1 MNILAEKTDRKLMET
16 GEYSNEIKPI
26 GIDARRA
33 PGKII

>member
-1 MNILAEKTDRKLMET
+1 MLVEQIDGKLIEM
-16 GEYSNEIKPI
+16 GENSNEIKPI